1 MSCRVGLLVLVTGML
16 GALACDRGH
25 SSGSSFA
32 QRDSAGVS
40 ITQNAVPD
48 RSALATWTVRAEPEI
63 DVGQLEGEEAYQ
75 LFRVS
80 DAVRLPDG
88 RIVVGN
94 GGSQELR
101 FFDGAGTFLTTVG
114 REGKGPG
121 EFTGLG
127 MLGVARDSIHVFDW
141 SLYRVSVF
149 DQEGR
154 FGRSYVIRVPG
165 IAFPQAAG
173 MLADG
178 SWVIMSGF
186 AFSPQKISAV
196 VRDTSL
202 FVRVSS
208 EGAVVDT
215 LGRFPTVEFFMWGDG
230 RSTTAATRAFGKS
243 VTTGVAA
250 SRIYVGLTEKY
261 EILGFTPGGKAT
273 SIIRKTHVPRPV
285 TAADIEA
292 YKEEDLGR
300 RVRPS
305 FRPQM
310 ERLLAD
316 MPYPETMPAF
326 ADLEVDAGGYLWV
339 QEFDPPG
346 TPVARWTVFN
356 PEGRAV
362 AAVETPRDLTI
373 RQIGTDFVLGTWS
386 DDLGVEH
393 VRLHALVKPN
403 PEELR

>member
-1 MSCRVGLLVLVTGML
+1 MALVAGML
-16 GALACDRGH
+16 GASACDRGQ
-25 SSGSSFA
+25 SSGAAFA
-32 QRDSAGVS
+32 QRDSVGVT
-40 ITQNAVPD
+40 IAENVVPD
-48 RSALATWTVRAEPEI
+48 RSVLATWSVRSEPDI
-63 DVGQLEGEEAYQ
+63 DVGQLEGDEVYQ

-80 DAVRLPDG
+80 AAARLSDG

-101 FFDGAGTFLTTVG
+101 FFDATGIFLTAVG

-127 MLGVARDSIHVFDW
+127 MFGMARDSLHVFDW

-149 DQEGR
+149 DQDGR
-154 FGRSYVIRVPG
+154 FGRSYLIQVPG

-202 FVRVSS
+202 FVRVSP
-208 EGAVVDT
+208 EGAVVDS

-230 RSTTAATRAFGKS
+230 RSTTAAARAFGKS
-243 VTTGVAA
+243 VTTGVGA
-250 SRIYVGLTEKY
+250 SRIYVGLTEEY
-261 EILGFTPGGKAT
+261 EILCFAPTGELT
-273 SIIRKTHVPRPV
+273 SIIRKTHSPRPV
-285 TAADIEA
+285 TAADIAA

-300 RVRPS
+300 LVRPS

-326 ADLEVDAGGYLWV
+326 GDLKVDAGGYLWV

-346 TPVARWTVFN
+346 TPVARWTVFDLQ
-356 PEGRAV
+356 GRAV
-362 AAVETPRDLTI
+362 AAVETPRGLTI
-373 RQIGTDFVLGTWS
+373 RQIGTDFVLGTWR

-393 VRLHALVKPN
+393 VRLHTLVKPS
-403 PEELR
+403 PRR